1 MAYVLIVGRPNV
13 GKSSLFN
20 ILAGQKMAIVAE
32 EENTTRDVIEY
43 EVFDEETGVGFTIA
57 DSGGLNLTS
66 KENILKDV
74 NQRVSKHVDKADLII
89 VVVEYNVFSDVD
101 EQIFRKMQK
110 TGKPILVV
118 ANKADNHQRYQE
130 AYELLKLGIPEDNLF
145 MVSAAHK
152 SGIAEL
158 E

>member
-20 ILAGQKMAIVAE
+20 ILAGRKMAIVAE

-43 EVFDEETGVGFTIA
+43 ELYDEETGVGFTLA

-66 KENILKDV
+66 KENILRDV
-74 NQRVSKHVDKADLII
+74 NQRVSKHMDKADLIV

-118 ANKADNHQRYQE
+118 ANKADNTQRYQE
-130 AYELLKLGIPEDNLF
+130 AYELLRLGIPEENLF

-152 SGIAEL
+152 SGISEL